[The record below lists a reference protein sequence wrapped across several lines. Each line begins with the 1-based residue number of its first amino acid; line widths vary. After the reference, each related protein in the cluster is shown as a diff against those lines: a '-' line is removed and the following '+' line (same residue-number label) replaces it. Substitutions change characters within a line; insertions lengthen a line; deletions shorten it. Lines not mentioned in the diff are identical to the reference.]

1 MYLSKI
7 LRHIFLDRPNSISL
21 VLRFNILILVLRIL
35 IVLSIVVKR
44 IWKLY
49 IVEFARYKLE

>member
-1 MYLSKI
+1 MNCHLILGVSLILMYLSKF

-21 VLRFNILILVLRIL
+21 VLRFNIIILVLRIL

-44 IWKLY
+44 I
-49 IVEFARYKLE
+49 